1 MDSTKWGYILN
12 ERDTGW
18 ILILAIILI
27 VVIAGPFMFMGGMMG
42 PGMMGG
48 GMMGGGMMGYGYG
61 YNWFGAIIQLIFFLV
76 FIGLIIFGVYYFV
89 SGSTMKPGRRSLEIS
104 KTSDRSLEILK
115 ERYAKGEINKEE
127 YDRIKKE
134 LS

>member
-1 MDSTKWGYILN
+1 MND
-12 ERDTGW
+12 RDTGW
-18 ILILAIILI
+18 IVILAIILI
-27 VVIAGPFMFMGGMMG
+27 VVLIGPFMFMGGMMG

-61 YNWFGAIIQLIFFLV
+61 FNWFGAIIQLLFFLI

-89 SGSTMKPGRRSLEIS
+89 SGSTLKTGARSLDAPKS
-104 KTSDRSLEILK
+104 SDRSLEILK
-115 ERYAKGEINKEE
+115 ERYAKGEITKEE